1 MEWPSQMWN
10 PVLCKKDA
18 TYNDFTT
25 LNGLNRAPK
34 RYLIRGTN
42 ILHLRERE
50 REREREIVKYY
61 LKFLIWLGLGYLD
74 VKGKFIIWSRRKW
87 LFLVWE
93 EEVFIVEEIIGYY

>member
-10 PVLCKKDA
+10 PILCKKDA

-50 REREREIVKYY
+50 RERER
-61 LKFLIWLGLGYLD
+61 D
-74 VKGKFIIWSRRKW
+74 C
-87 LFLVWE
+87 
-93 EEVFIVEEIIGYY
+93 